1 MYSKL
6 CVSLAL
12 LCFVAAPLISRTVS
26 AEAMKWVDEKGKVH
40 YGDRV
45 PEKYRK
51 SAEPVEL
58 QEAPRQGL
66 DEEELKAL
74 KRKTSNYEK
83 QVAQQ
88 RKAEER
94 EKRKRAKKASLAPAH
109 PHKPPGQPVNS
120 AETCTLVKPLI
131 EYAASTKPL
140 NKTNGSPAK

>member
-94 EKRKRAKKASLAPAH
+94 EKRKRAKKASLAPVTPPQATRPTREQCRDMH
-109 PHKPPGQPVNS
+109 PSKTADRVRCFNET
-120 AETCTLVKPLI
+120 AEQ
-131 EYAASTKPL
+131 
-140 NKTNGSPAK
+140 N